1 MRLRLIRL
9 DCDIPIDAVKVTT
22 LEVEDRKVFT
32 RIVRS
37 LASGAGEYS
46 EEPYLI
52 IGEDGKTIAP
62 KKALML
68 MTGLPSVPLTDRTLL
83 TKLYKKVREQAEM
96 DSTKY
101 ELVKELSGR
110 LQTTLEESFSGL
122 WGDYSLSIDWDVET
136 YLKAFNLSPIVTR
149 DDTLLDNCIRLFGL
163 CADAGVNTPIA
174 IVNAKSF
181 FSPEE
186 LDELMEQAVF
196 SGTQLILLETWADKD
211 FYKQERK
218 IVIDQHFIS
227 LG

>member
-1 MRLRLIRL
+1 
-9 DCDIPIDAVKVTT
+9 
-22 LEVEDRKVFT
+22 
-32 RIVRS
+32 
-37 LASGAGEYS
+37 
-46 EEPYLI
+46 
-52 IGEDGKTIAP
+52 
-62 KKALML
+62 
-68 MTGLPSVPLTDRTLL
+68 
-83 TKLYKKVREQAEM
+83 M

-122 WGDYSLSIDWDVET
+122 WGNYSLSIDWDVET

-196 SGTQLILLETWADKD
+196 SGTQLILLETWADKV